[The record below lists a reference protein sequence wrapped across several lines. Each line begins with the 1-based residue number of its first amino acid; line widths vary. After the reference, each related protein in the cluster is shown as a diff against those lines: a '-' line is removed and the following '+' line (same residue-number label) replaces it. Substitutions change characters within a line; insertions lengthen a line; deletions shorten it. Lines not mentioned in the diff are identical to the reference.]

1 MGVSGVGKSTFAKG
15 LSTLMRWPF
24 VEGDALHPEANLAKM
39 SSGQPLTDEDRW
51 PWLRAIGEWISQEIA
66 AGSSGVVTC
75 SALRRA
81 YRDLLR
87 EGRPE
92 VVFCHLVAVEDLI
105 ANRIGPPGPLHA
117 PVAAAE
123 PVRHA
128 GATRARR
135 AGRRGLG
142 RRQRGRGPRPGGRR
156 PAAPT
161 RRRRLE
167 TPYDALTLRAVALA
181 EDETV
186 NLADASTANTLGT
199 RAGSSVE
206 AVAGQE

>member
-1 MGVSGVGKSTFAKG
+1 MAPAGGAPGTRKPGSVPDVTPSSGVRQVVVMGVSGVGKSTFAKG
-15 LSTLMRWPF
+15 LSALMRWPF

-66 AGSSGVVTC
+66 AGRSGVVTC

-105 ANRIGPPGPLHA
+105 ANRIGARQGHFMPPSLLHSQYDTLEPL
-117 PVAAAE
+117 E
-123 PVRHA
+123 PDE
-128 GATRARR
+128 
-135 AGRRGLG
+135 
-142 RRQRGRGPRPGGRR
+142 PGVEVSVDGS
-156 PAAPT
+156 ADEVLA
-161 RRRRLE
+161 
-167 TPYDALTLRAVALA
+167 RAVAALQLQP
-181 EDETV
+181 EGE
-186 NLADASTANTLGT
+186 
-199 RAGSSVE
+199 GSRPL
-206 AVAGQE
+206 